1 MIKMLKAENKK
12 GFFGEFGGQFV
23 PDSVKIALNEVDEA
37 YEKYKDDPDFLKEF
51 EDNLKDYSGRETPLY
66 FAESLTNSLGTAKIY
81 LKREDLNHLGSHKL
95 NNVLGQVLLA
105 KRMGKKKI
113 VAETGA
119 GQHGVATAAVAARFG
134 MDCVVFMGGEDVK
147 RQKLNV
153 FRMEMMG
160 AKVVPVLVGTQ
171 TLKQAVDAALTYFV
185 EHLEDT
191 FYVLGSA
198 VGPHPYP
205 KMVRDL
211 QYVISKEAK
220 RQILDKEGRLPD
232 YVFACVGGGSNAI
245 GAFAAFI
252 PDEEVKLIGVEAA
265 GQGVDTEF
273 HSATMSRGKIGIVDG
288 MNTYCLF
295 TPDGEA
301 MPVYSISAGLGYPG
315 IGPEHA
321 FLKDSGRAEYVAITD
336 DEAVQAFLTL
346 SKMEGI
352 IPAVES
358 SHAIAEVI
366 KRAPQMKKDEIVIIN
381 ISGRG
386 DKDVAHIAKHLGE
399 DL

>member
-1 MIKMLKAENKK
+1 MIKMLNTEERK
-12 GFFGEFGGQFV
+12 GFYGDFGGQYV
-23 PDSVKIALNEVDEA
+23 PDSMKKALNEVADA
-37 YEKYKDDPDFLKEF
+37 YEKYKDDADFLTEF
-51 EDNLKDYSGRETPLY
+51 EDNLRNYSGRETPLY
-66 FAESLTNSLGTAKIY
+66 FAESFTKSLGTAKIY

-134 MDCVVFMGGEDVK
+134 MECVVFMGAQDVK
-147 RQKLNV
+147 RQRLNV

-160 AKVVPVLVGTQ
+160 AKVVSVLEGTQ
-171 TLKQAVDAALTYFV
+171 TLKQAVEAALAYFV

-205 KMVRDL
+205 QMVRDL
-211 QYVISKEAK
+211 QSVISKESK
-220 RQILDKEGRLPD
+220 QQILQKEGRLPD

-245 GAFAAFI
+245 GAFAAYI

-273 HSATMSRGKIGIVDG
+273 HAAVMTKGKIGIIDG
-288 MNTYCLF
+288 MNTYGLF

-301 MPVYSISAGLGYPG
+301 MPVHSISAGLDYPG
-315 IGPEHA
+315 VGPEHA

-352 IPAVES
+352 IPAIES
-358 SHAIAEVI
+358 SHAVAEVI

-386 DKDVAHIAKHLGE
+386 DKDVAYIAKHLGH
-399 DL
+399 